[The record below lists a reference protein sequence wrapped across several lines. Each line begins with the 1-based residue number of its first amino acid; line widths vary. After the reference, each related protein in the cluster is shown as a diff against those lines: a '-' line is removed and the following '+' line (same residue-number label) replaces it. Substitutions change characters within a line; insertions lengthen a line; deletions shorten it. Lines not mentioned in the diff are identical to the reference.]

1 MSVRTATRPLPLR
14 ATSLLRPSST
24 PIYSER
30 RSFFSFPG
38 TPGADTQTITATRTL
53 PYTQQSL
60 YKLVADVDSYS
71 SFVPYCAHSRVTQW
85 SQPDEN
91 GQKWP
96 TLADLH
102 VGWGGFN
109 EVFTSRLR
117 CVPGVSVEAVSGDP
131 ASANA
136 QAASAVFKSL
146 VTRWHLQPI
155 RREPSSP
162 STEVHLTI
170 KYQFANPLYAAV
182 SAAVS
187 DKVAG
192 LMINAFEKRALEEL
206 GHISRPQTNTQ
217 QHTY

>member
-1 MSVRTATRPLPLR
+1 MSFRTAARQLPLR
-14 ATSLLRPSST
+14 ASAPFHAVST
-24 PIYSER
+24 PSGCR
-30 RSFFSFPG
+30 AFFSLPG
-38 TPGADTQTITATRTL
+38 STPGSDTQTITATRNL
-53 PYTQQSL
+53 PYAQQPL
-60 YKLVADVDSYS
+60 YQLISDVDSYS

-85 SQPDEN
+85 SHPDEN
-91 GQKWP
+91 GRKWP

-131 ASANA
+131 ASADA
-136 QAASAVFKSL
+136 KAASAVFKSL
-146 VTRWHLQPI
+146 VTRWHLRPI
-155 RREPSSP
+155 CQHPLP

-170 KYQFANPLYAAV
+170 KYQFVSPLYAAV

-192 LMINAFEKRALEEL
+192 LMIEAFEKRAMEEL
-206 GHISRPQTNTQ
+206 SYTQ
-217 QHTY
+217 NQ